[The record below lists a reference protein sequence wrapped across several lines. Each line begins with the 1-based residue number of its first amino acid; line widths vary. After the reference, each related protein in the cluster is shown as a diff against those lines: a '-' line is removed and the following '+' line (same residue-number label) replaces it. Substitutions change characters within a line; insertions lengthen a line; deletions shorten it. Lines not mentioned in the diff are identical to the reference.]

1 MVIYQLLVLAALL
14 GIANLVRRNLRDYR
28 TPNAHVLLPAD
39 PPHVSILVPAR
50 NEAENIES
58 CLEGLLAQDYPAYD
72 VLVLDDFS
80 TDDTAERVERLM
92 TRHRRLFLVRGAEL
106 PPGWAGKAHACWQL
120 AQYAR
125 GEWLLF
131 LDADT
136 LAHAPDLLANSIAE
150 ARRTKADLL
159 STFPQQKIGSLGE
172 ALTVPMIFWLLFTL
186 LPIGRV
192 MNDRN
197 PAFVAACGQF
207 LLVRR
212 KVYLDTGG
220 HAAIRS
226 SLHDGLHLAR
236 QLKQLGYLVAL
247 VDLSALVA
255 CRMYHGWAQCWA
267 GFSRNT
273 YQALGA
279 FKALVIV
286 SSLELTLFLLPFWF
300 FGLGLL
306 SGWPRWT
313 WLALLQVLALYGV
326 QNALRRR
333 FNYPRLTVL
342 LHPICVSVLLALQW
356 TSWWRTIRRST
367 VDWKGRKV

>member
-14 GIANLVRRNLRDYR
+14 GIACLVRRNLRDYR
-28 TPNAHVLLPAD
+28 KPNARGVVPAD
-39 PPHVSILVPAR
+39 PPHVSILIPAR
-50 NEAENIES
+50 NEAENIER

-92 TRHRRLFLVRGAEL
+92 TSHRRLFLVRGVEL
-106 PPGWAGKAHACWQL
+106 PSGWAGKAHACWQL
-120 AQYAR
+120 AQQAQ

-136 LAHAPDLLANSIAE
+136 LAHAPDLLVTCVAE

-192 MNDRN
+192 MKDRN

-212 KVYLDTGG
+212 KAYLDTGG

-267 GFSRNT
+267 GFSRNA
-273 YQALGA
+273 YQALGS
-279 FKALVIV
+279 FKALVVI

-300 FGLGLL
+300 FAMGLL

-313 WLALLQVLALYGV
+313 WLALLQVLVLYGI

-333 FNYPRLTVL
+333 FSYPQLTVL

-356 TSWWRTIRRST
+356 TSWRRTIRRST